1 MDRRI
6 LFVLGEHTCVPS
18 DPLRAAAA
26 LGCRPVVFTPTAM
39 GCADG
44 AELMDSAEP
53 IRLDRPGEAVRL
65 ARAYHAAQPLDAVV
79 SYEDGASVL
88 AARIAADL
96 GLPGHPV
103 AAALAAVDKPAMKER
118 FAAAGLP
125 IARYTVAADEDGAVA
140 FAREAGYPV
149 VVKPCR
155 GGASQGVMRA
165 DDEAGLRRCYRRLR
179 RIVRDSGLDTGGRP
193 NRVQLVESYLP
204 GAEISV
210 ELIVDRGRPVVTA
223 VFEKPR
229 PLTGP
234 FFEETIYLTPPARLP
249 AGQQAQAEA
258 LAIDAAVA
266 LGLRHGPAHCEIRVT
281 DDGLYLLEVA
291 GRLLGGAC
299 ARAFNDCLGV
309 DMHQLLLRLAMGEPV
324 QPPARDPGRPVAAA
338 MILPVPAEGR
348 LVALHGV
355 DRARRVPC
363 VTDVTEAGCPGDIL
377 VPFPEQAC
385 YPVGFIGAA
394 GPTHQQVEDALA
406 WAAASISVELAPVE
420 CQRWTRRLD
429 DGDRDTWPAG
439 PGPAAGGAGQDVV
452 FLGGLPPEEAR
463 RLAVS
468 CVAAVMFGELPRDEA
483 LGEAECTV
491 ARECARGEFAGVC
504 LPGRGVMLGVADGQT
519 GYLFCFGVLP
529 ELRRAGLGS
538 ALMAAQLAA
547 FARRG
552 VRVVEAETNP
562 RPGRRSAALLRRF
575 GFVPEPPGGTAGSR
589 IYSCALE
596 SPAEF
601 TAVKEVAHAGR
612 TTACHC

>member
-1 MDRRI
+1 MDRQI

-26 LGCRPVVFTPTAM
+26 LDCRSIVFTPTVP
-39 GCADG
+39 GCGDG
-44 AELMDSAEP
+44 AALMDSVQL
-53 IRLDRPGEAVRL
+53 IRLDRPGDALRL
-65 ARAYHAAQPLDAVV
+65 ARKYHAEQPLDAVV
-79 SYEDGASVL
+79 SYEDGASIL
-88 AARIAADL
+88 AARIAEDL

-103 AAALAAVDKPAMKER
+103 AAAIAAVDKPAMKER
-118 FAAAGLP
+118 FTAAGLP
-125 IARYTVAADEDGAVA
+125 IARYTVADDEDGAVA

-179 RIVRDSGLDTGGRP
+179 RIVRDYGLDTGGRP
-193 NRVQLVESYLP
+193 NRMQLVEGYLP

-234 FFEETIYLTPPARLP
+234 FFEETIYLTPARLP
-249 AGQQAQAEA
+249 AAQQAQAEA
-258 LAIDAAVA
+258 LAIDAAAA

-299 ARAFNDCLGV
+299 ARAFGDCLGAGI
-309 DMHQLLLRLAMGEPV
+309 HPLLLRLAMGEAVELPS
-324 QPPARDPGRPVAAA
+324 RDPARPVAAA
-338 MILPVPAEGR
+338 MMLPVPGEGR

-355 DRARRVPC
+355 DRARRVPG
-363 VTDVTEAGCPGDIL
+363 VTDVTEAGCPGDII

-385 YPVGFIGAA
+385 YAVGFIGAA
-394 GPTHQQVEDALA
+394 GATHEQVEDALA
-406 WAAASISVELAPVE
+406 WAAASISVELAPLE

-429 DGDRDTWPAG
+429 GAAWPAD
-439 PGPAAGGAGQDVV
+439 PGAAVLWLA
-452 FLGGLPPEEAR
+452 GLPADEAR

-468 CVAAVMFGELPRDEA
+468 HVAEIMFGELPGPEA
-483 LGEAECTV
+483 LSAAECTV
-491 ARECARGEFAGVC
+491 AGECERGEFAGVC
-504 LPGRGVMLGVADGQT
+504 LPGKGVMLGVISGET

-529 ELRRAGLGS
+529 ELRRAGHGP

-552 VRVVEAETNP
+552 VRVVVAETDP

-575 GFVPEPPGGTAGSR
+575 GFVPEPSTGPAESR
-589 IYSCALE
+589 VYSCALDVTDQL
-596 SPAEF
+596 AG
-601 TAVKEVAHAGR
+601 EVTDADCAD
-612 TTACHC
+612 ACDC